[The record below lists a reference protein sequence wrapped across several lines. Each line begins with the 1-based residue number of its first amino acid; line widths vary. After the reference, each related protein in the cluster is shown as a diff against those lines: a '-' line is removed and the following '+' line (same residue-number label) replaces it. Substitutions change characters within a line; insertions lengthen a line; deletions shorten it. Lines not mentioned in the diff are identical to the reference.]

1 MQNMA
6 IHDGIQQCKICYYS
20 TDCKYNTT
28 YRDNR
33 VCIPHSPQKRL
44 FIRRFFAFHPDEN
57 RKNICFFLFYSYLSA
72 RNITHYNNHLK
83 TNKTMESIIAKIKE
97 QIAAIE
103 KDIDKIENK
112 AAKARVRKATLALE
126 KIGKEY
132 RKKSI

>member
-1 MQNMA
+1 MSEWLKEPA
-6 IHDGIQQCKICYYS
+6 SKTGLRAS
-20 TDCKYNTT
+20 ATGV
-28 YRDNR
+28 R
-33 VCIPHSPQKRL
+33 IPHSPQKRL
-44 FIRRFFAFHPDEN
+44 FIRRFFAFQTN
-57 RKNICFFLFYSYLSA
+57 VSRKKICFFLFYSYLSA